1 MVRGL
6 DIDPNVIVL
15 GSFVPESDVL
25 TDHLELAPALL
36 RLDKR
41 VHESVQRVVVPAAE
55 MDLYSNILAAV
66 DSEIAL
72 RFQIIGVESVRE
84 ASELAQTSVGE
95 PYKEAMAEFEKIQG
109 LQMRFDELIRNPHV
123 REKLASIVEKLP
135 HHVSARALLK
145 AGKMSPHGSATLNEA
160 ESVAVLGTMIRPF
173 AHMLEYDLD
182 AISPSEAK
190 AECEKFLTRLYRARR
205 NTDRNVSGVVL
216 TIDEFVK
223 DLLGFVSRNNR
234 TNNSAMQQF
243 DDAEDKF
250 KAVEAQFSKF
260 DVQLR
265 W

>member
-1 MVRGL
+1 
-6 DIDPNVIVL
+6 
-15 GSFVPESDVL
+15 
-25 TDHLELAPALL
+25 
-36 RLDKR
+36 
-41 VHESVQRVVVPAAE
+41 
-55 MDLYSNILAAV
+55 
-66 DSEIAL
+66 
-72 RFQIIGVESVRE
+72 
-84 ASELAQTSVGE
+84 
-95 PYKEAMAEFEKIQG
+95 
-109 LQMRFDELIRNPHV
+109 MRFDELIRNPHV